1 MSIRSRFLR
10 SGAALAAVIA
20 RTWSIALP
28 SPAQAQV
35 FFGSGFPGFGFG
47 FGFPGFY
54 YPPPVYYP
62 PPPVMYAPPPMSYAP
77 TRFYAPPPQSG
88 GRCNAGPYVCPM
100 ERPAPI
106 GKACYC
112 RSNTGG
118 TGLGPGRQLA
128 TPPAWRTGLR
138 RTAACDEP
146 AMVSQTFCAL
156 AGPMLP
162 LIVGVRRHLGYRR

>member
-1 MSIRSRFLR
+1 MPIRSRFLR
-10 SGAALAAVIA
+10 TGAALAAVVA
-20 RTWSIALP
+20 AWSIALP
-28 SPAQAQV
+28 SQARAQV
-35 FFGSGFPGFGFG
+35 FFGFGFPGFGFG

-62 PPPVMYAPPPMSYAP
+62 PPPVIYAPPPVSYAP
-77 TRFYAPPPQSG
+77 AAIG

-118 TGLGPGRQLA
+118 RVWGR
-128 TPPAWRTGLR
+128 
-138 RTAACDEP
+138 
-146 AMVSQTFCAL
+146 VS
-156 AGPMLP
+156 
-162 LIVGVRRHLGYRR
+162 